1 MIKPW
6 QVWNADLW
14 KPGLNPVVVVSSEF
28 HLRLSVG
35 RVLTVAPLTE
45 NVHGVSHRISVKD
58 PRDGR
63 PYWFVSDML
72 RTIDSVHLEGD
83 QPIWNLS
90 EPEIRDAS
98 HALAQMVAF

>member
-35 RVLTVAPLTE
+35 RVLTVAPLTA
-45 NVHGVSHRISVKD
+45 NADGVDYRVKITD
-58 PRDGR
+58 PRDGGQ
-63 PYWFVSDML
+63 YWFICDML
-72 RTIDSVHLEGD
+72 RTIDSVHLEGH
-83 QPIWNLS
+83 
-90 EPEIRDAS
+90 EPVWELAENEIAEARFGMKM
-98 HALAQMVAF
+98 MVAF